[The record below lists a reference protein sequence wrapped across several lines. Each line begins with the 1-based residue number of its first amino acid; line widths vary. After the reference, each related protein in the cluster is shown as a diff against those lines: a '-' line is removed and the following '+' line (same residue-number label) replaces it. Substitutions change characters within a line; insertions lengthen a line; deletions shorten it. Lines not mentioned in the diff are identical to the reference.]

1 MKSNLRTCIIVCAC
15 VLTLAV
21 PAFGQRTAGSVA
33 GTVTD
38 QSGAVIPDATVT
50 ITNRATGEVTQVFT
64 NNTGYYRAPVL
75 RPGQYEVRV
84 EAPGFS
90 PVVLQ
95 GVEVSVNNVTRV
107 DANMGVGAREYVV
120 TVESGGVLVQTEEAR
135 LQTTTSERLIKELPL
150 SGRDIYALSL
160 LQAGVTATNAPVIS
174 NTSFNTFDKAF
185 VSNGASM
192 RGNNFV
198 LDGTTNNNEWLGG
211 TPAITPSLEAVQ
223 EFQMQT
229 LNFSAEYG
237 RTNGSVMN
245 IVTKAGTNEFD
256 GSVFWYTRHNK
267 ANARN
272 FFDIEELPLRHNQF
286 GGAIGGP
293 VVKNQTFFF
302 GNYEGSRF
310 KTGYTSPSVYV
321 ETPEFRQLV
330 QDTRSGSLA
339 AMFYRDFP
347 IRTACTAGTAV
358 DIGSI
363 PAPGSG
369 VFAVGPRDGISDYC
383 FTAFSDVPE
392 AESDQ
397 YVLRLDHRFDDSNR
411 FYARWIADTR
421 QADVSREQ
429 FIPVIRGFRADLD
442 GAFKDLNMAY
452 TRIFASNLVNDLRL
466 AYNRSDF
473 GIHPAMP
480 AGETRD
486 ILEAAGSPDF
496 FGTLFFDDNVAQMG
510 RFLFIPRDFVFNVY
524 TLSDVV
530 TNVRGRHTLKFGG
543 EWRYVQE
550 NSNYQF
556 ETRPFFEFWTIFNFA
571 NDAPYWH
578 DALINRVPGDPNF
591 GGYTDS
597 QRNFRRHN
605 WALFVQDD
613 WKLRPNLTLNLGLR
627 YEVFGSPSEAQGR
640 MSNIVFPEGGT
651 IFERMANSRFDRVDE
666 LFKTDYNNF
675 APRLGV
681 AWDPTGQGN
690 TSLRTGFGIAYLE
703 PYSNMWSNSTR
714 FTPPDATWIA
724 VAPALGRGTTIN
736 YVFPFQPSPD
746 MARPPSP
753 TNGVPG
759 TQLSSNAVHPDLH
772 TAYSMQWFVG
782 GQREIATG
790 WAVSANYVGTRGSS
804 LYLWEDYNRFVGD
817 IVPGEPFPTEDRLQP
832 EYGTIWLVS
841 NAASS
846 IYHGANFSLVKR
858 HSHHF
863 QFQANYTIGKITDY
877 PSSDPA
883 LGDMTN
889 VSAGAGYLGAQDIQD
904 PKADRGPGE
913 FDVRHRFT
921 FSGIWDLPR
930 LTNAN
935 PFLRGVLGGWQLNGV
950 LSLQSGRP
958 FTVRCTRTVTAGCDW
973 NRDGDEHD
981 RPNDPGLPTSG
992 YSREEFVDGIFTTAQ
1007 FCPTTLADC
1016 VPAGTNGNLG
1026 RNTYRGPGYAALDT
1040 GLFKNIPLREPLRLQ
1055 LRWEVFNL
1063 LNRVNLFNPNSSLG
1077 TPTFGKSTRAFAPR
1091 EMQFALKL
1099 IF

>member
-1 MKSNLRTCIIVCAC
+1 MRSKTWMCTIVAAF
-15 VLTLAV
+15 LLALAA
-21 PAFGQRTAGSVA
+21 PAFGQRTEGSIA

-38 QSGAVIPDATVT
+38 ASGAAVPDVTVT
-50 ITNRATGEVTQVFT
+50 ITNPATGEVTQVFT
-64 NNTGYYRAPVL
+64 NTIGYYRAPVL
-75 RPGQYEVRV
+75 RPGRYEVRV
-84 EAPGFS
+84 EASGFS
-90 PVVLQ
+90 PVLLQ
-95 GVEVSVNNVTRV
+95 GVEVSVNNVTRA
-107 DANMGVGAREYVV
+107 DAKMELGAQEFVV
-120 TVESGGVLVQTEEAR
+120 TVEAGGAMVQTEEAR
-135 LQTTTSERLIKELPL
+135 LQTTVAERLVKDLPL
-150 SGRDIYALSL
+150 SGRDIYALPA
-160 LQAGVTATNAPVIS
+160 LQAGVTTTNAPVIS

-198 LDGTTNNNEWLGG
+198 LDGATNNNEWLGG

-245 IVTKAGTNEFD
+245 IVTKS
-256 GSVFWYTRHNK
+256 GSNDVNGSAFWFARNNK
-267 ANARN
+267 FNARN
-272 FFDIEELPLRHNQF
+272 FFDIEELPMRQNQF
-286 GGAIGGP
+286 GGAAGGP
-293 VVKNQTFFF
+293 LVKNRTFLF
-302 GNYEGSRF
+302 GTYEGSRF
-310 KTGYTSPSVYV
+310 KTGYTSPAVYV
-321 ETPEFRQLV
+321 ETPQFRQLV
-330 QDTRSGSLA
+330 QATRPNTLA

-347 IRTACTAGTAV
+347 VRTQCTPGTAV
-358 DIGSI
+358 DTGSI
-363 PAPGSG
+363 PAIGSG
-369 VFAVGPRDGISDYC
+369 VFTVGPPDGIADYC
-383 FTAFSDVPE
+383 FTAFSDVPP

-397 YVLRLDHRFDDSNR
+397 HLLRLDHALSDNDRVH
-411 FYARWIADTR
+411 ARWIADTR

-429 FIPVIRGFRADLD
+429 GIPAIRGFRGNLD
-442 GAFKDLNMAY
+442 GAFKDLNAAY
-452 TRIFASNLVNDLRL
+452 TKVASASLVNDLRF

-473 GIHPAMP
+473 GIHPVMP
-480 AGETRD
+480 AGESRS
-486 ILEAAGSPDF
+486 ILEAAGAPDF

-524 TLSDVV
+524 TLSNVL
-530 TNVRGRHTLKFGG
+530 TSVRGRHTMKVGG

-571 NDAPYWH
+571 NDDPYWH
-578 DALINRVPGDPNF
+578 DALVNRVPGDANF
-591 GGYTDS
+591 GRYTDS

-605 WALFVQDD
+605 WAAFMQDD
-613 WKLRPNLTLNLGLR
+613 WKLRPNVTLNLGLR
-627 YEVFGSPSEAQGR
+627 YEVFGSPSEKQGR
-640 MSNIVFPEGGT
+640 MSNIVFPSEGT
-651 IFERMANSRFDRVDE
+651 IFERMRNSRFDRVDE
-666 LFKTDYNNF
+666 LFRTDYNNL
-675 APRLGV
+675 APRLGI
-681 AWDPTGQGN
+681 AWDPTGAGR
-690 TSLRTGFGIAYLE
+690 TSVRTGFGVAYLE

-724 VAPALGRGTTIN
+724 VAPALGRGTTVN
-736 YVFPFQPSPD
+736 YRFPFQPSPD
-746 MARPPSP
+746 MAGPPSP

-772 TAYSMQWFVG
+772 TAYSTQWFAGV
-782 GQREIATG
+782 QRQIANQWG
-790 WAVSANYVGTRGSS
+790 INANYVGTRGVS

-817 IVPGEPFPTEDRLQP
+817 IVTGEPFPTEDRLQP

-846 IYHGANFSLVKR
+846 IYHGANASLTKR
-858 HSHHF
+858 YSRGF
-863 QFQANYTIGKITDY
+863 QFQANYTIGKIMDY

-883 LGDMTN
+883 LGDMSN
-889 VSAGAGYLGAQDIQD
+889 VSAGSGYLGAQDVRD

-921 FSGIWDLPR
+921 FSGIWDLPALSGSSGIVR
-930 LTNAN
+930 A
-935 PFLRGVLGGWQLNGV
+935 VLGGWQFNSIV
-950 LSLQSGRP
+950 SLQSGRP

-981 RPNDPGLPTSG
+981 RPNDPNLNSTG
-992 YSREEFVDGIFTTAQ
+992 YTRAQFVNGIFTTTD
-1007 FCPTTLADC
+1007 FCPTGLATC

-1026 RNTYRGPGYAALDT
+1026 RNTFRGPGYATVDT
-1040 GLFKNIPLREPLRLQ
+1040 GLFKNIPLTQGMKLQ
-1055 LRWEVFNL
+1055 VRWEVFNL
-1063 LNRVNLFNPNSSLG
+1063 LNRPNLFNPNSSLG
-1077 TPTFGKSTRAFAPR
+1077 TPTFGKSTRAFAAR

>member
-1 MKSNLRTCIIVCAC
+1 MRSNIWICTVVAASL
-15 VLTLAV
+15 LALAG
-21 PAFGQRTAGSVA
+21 PAFAQRTEGSIA

-38 QSGAVIPDATVT
+38 DTGAVIRVATVT
-50 ITNRATGEVTQVFT
+50 LTNVETGEVTQVFT
-64 NNTGYYRAPVL
+64 NNIGYYRAPIL
-75 RPGQYEVRV
+75 RPGRYEVRV
-84 EAPGFS
+84 QASGFS
-90 PVVLQ
+90 PVLLQ
-95 GVEVSVNNVTRV
+95 GVEVRVNNVTRA
-107 DANMGVGAREYVV
+107 DANMALGTQEYVV

-135 LQTTTSERLIKELPL
+135 LQTTVPERLINELPL
-150 SGRDIYALSL
+150 SGRDIYSL
-160 LQAGVTATNAPVIS
+160 PALQAGVTTTNAPVIS

-245 IVTKAGTNEFD
+245 IVTKSGTNEFR
-256 GSVFWYTRHNK
+256 GSTFWYGRNNRF
-267 ANARN
+267 NARN
-272 FFDIEELPLRHNQF
+272 FFDVEELPMRHHQF

-293 VVKNQTFFF
+293 LVKNRTFFF
-302 GNYEGSRF
+302 GNYEASRL
-310 KTGYTSPSVYV
+310 KTGYTSPAVFV

-330 QDTRSGSLA
+330 QATRPSSLA

-347 IRTACTAGTAV
+347 VRTACTPGTAV
-358 DIGSI
+358 DTGSI
-363 PAPGSG
+363 PARGSG
-369 VFAVGPRDGISDYC
+369 VFTVGPRDGIVDYC
-383 FTAFSDVPE
+383 FTAFSDVPP

-397 YVLRLDHRFDDSNR
+397 YVLRMDHGFSDGDRFH
-411 FYARWIADTR
+411 ARWIADTR

-429 FIPVIRGFRADLD
+429 FIPVVRGFRANLD
-442 GAFKDLNMAY
+442 GAFKDLNSAY
-452 TRIFASNLVNDLRL
+452 TKVFSSTLVNELRL

-473 GIHPAMP
+473 GIHPGMP
-480 AGETRD
+480 AGETRS
-486 ILEAAGSPDF
+486 ILERAGAPDF

-524 TLSDVV
+524 TLSNVV
-530 TNVRGRHTLKFGG
+530 TSVRGRHTMKVGG

-550 NSNYQF
+550 NSNYEF

-571 NDAPYWH
+571 NDEPYWH
-578 DALINRVPGDPNF
+578 DALVNRLPGDPNF
-591 GGYTDS
+591 GRYTDS

-605 WALFVQDD
+605 WALFAQDD
-613 WKLRPNLTLNLGLR
+613 WKPRPNLTLNLGLR
-627 YEVFGSPSEAQGR
+627 YEVFGGPSEKQGR
-640 MSNIVFPEGGT
+640 MSNIVLPSEGT
-651 IFERMANSRFDRVDE
+651 IFERMAEARFDRVDE
-666 LFKTDYNNF
+666 LFRTDYNNF

-681 AWDPTGQGN
+681 AWDPTGSGK
-690 TSLRTGFGIAYLE
+690 TSVRTGFGVAYLE

-746 MARPPSP
+746 MSGPPSP

-772 TAYSMQWFVG
+772 TAYSMQWFAG
-782 GQREIATG
+782 IQREIANEWG
-790 WAVSANYVGTRGSS
+790 ISANYVGTRGES

-817 IVPGEPFPTEDRLQP
+817 IVTGEPFPIEDRLQP

-846 IYHGANFSLVKR
+846 IYHGANVSVVKR
-858 HSHHF
+858 YSRNF

-889 VSAGAGYLGAQDIQD
+889 VSAGAGYLGAQDVRD
-904 PKADRGPGE
+904 SKADRGPGE

-921 FSGIWDLPR
+921 FSGIWDLPSPD
-930 LTNAN
+930 TSNG
-935 PFLRGVLGGWQLNGV
+935 FLRGVLGGWQLNGV
-950 LSLQSGRP
+950 VSVQSGRP

-981 RPNDPGLPTSG
+981 RPNDPGLASTG
-992 YSREEFVDGIFTTAQ
+992 YTRQQFVNGIFTTAD
-1007 FCPTTLADC
+1007 FCPTGLATC

-1026 RNTYRGPGYAALDT
+1026 RNTFRGPGYATVDT
-1040 GLFKNIPLREPLRLQ
+1040 GLFKNIPLGKGVKLQ

-1063 LNRVNLFNPNSSLG
+1063 LNRPNLFNPNSSLG
-1077 TPTFGKSTRAFAPR
+1077 SPTFGKSTRAFSAR
-1091 EMQFALKL
+1091 EMQFALKVM
-1099 IF
+1099 F